1 MTSYSY
7 QQISVIIVEFES
19 ADQRQNTRTVTKVE
33 EHVGLLMCFLAI
45 GCINLGKYI
54 LKQI

>member
-19 ADQRQNTRTVTKVE
+19 TDQRQNTRTVTKVE
-33 EHVGLLMCFLAI
+33 EHIGLLVCSVAI
-45 GCINLGKYI
+45 GCINLGKYV

>member
-7 QQISVIIVEFES
+7 QQISVIIVEFQS
-19 ADQRQNTRTVTKVE
+19 IDQREDPRTVTKVE
-33 EHVGLLMCFLAI
+33 EHVGLLMRLLAI
-45 GCINLGKYI
+45 GCINLGKYV

>member
-7 QQISVIIVEFES
+7 QQISVIIVEFQS
-19 ADQRQNTRTVTKVE
+19 TDQRQDTRTVTKVE
-33 EHVGLLMCFLAI
+33 EHVGLFICLLAW
-45 GCINLGKYI
+45 GCINLGKYV